1 MLDPVKNDNKIDRA
15 KIVIDFGLNY
25 VITYSYMNNSIKVET
40 KIVVEILNYRIEL
53 TQEEATLL
61 YKNLGK
67 SLNVDDKTYPFT
79 SPYAPMPSNPVNPNP
94 LFDRWYCKNPEN
106 LC

>member
-1 MLDPVKNDNKIDRA
+1 
-15 KIVIDFGLNY
+15 
-25 VITYSYMNNSIKVET
+25 MNNSIKVKT
-40 KIVVEILNYRIEL
+40 KIVVEILNYTIEL

-67 SLNVDDKTYPFT
+67 SLNIDDKTYPITYPFT
-79 SPYAPMPSNPVNPNP
+79 SPYAPMPSNPVNPHP
-94 LFDRWYCKNPEN
+94 LFDKWYCKNPVEN